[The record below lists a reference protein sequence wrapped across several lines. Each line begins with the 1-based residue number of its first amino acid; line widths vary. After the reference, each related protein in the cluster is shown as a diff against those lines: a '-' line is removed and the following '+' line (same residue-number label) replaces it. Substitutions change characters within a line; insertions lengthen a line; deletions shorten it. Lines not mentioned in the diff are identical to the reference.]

1 MFNNRNMAN
10 GSSSNNKEKPD
21 YKDVKTYKP
30 SGSLIYSNNLLKKLD
45 INDL

>member
-1 MFNNRNMAN
+1 MFNTKNKATL
-10 GSSSNNKEKPD
+10 SSGKEKNND
-21 YKDVKTYKP
+21 YKDIKTYKP

>member
-1 MFNNRNMAN
+1 MFNTKNKAT
-10 GSSSNNKEKPD
+10 SSSSKEKNND
-21 YKDVKTYKP
+21 YKDIKTYKP